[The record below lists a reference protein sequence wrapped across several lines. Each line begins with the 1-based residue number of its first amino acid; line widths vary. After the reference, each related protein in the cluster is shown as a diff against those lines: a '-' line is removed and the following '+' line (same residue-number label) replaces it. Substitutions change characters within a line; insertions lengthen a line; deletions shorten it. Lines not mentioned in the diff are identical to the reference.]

1 MWPGGV
7 SVIPARYTADEK
19 SNFRLEIGVVGF
31 FKSSSINIS
40 AILDKMLKA
49 TPTMTLEYASTIACP
64 ISYYYKLTMSLFI
77 VPKNITSLRKLEFHR
92 ENCKLP
98 LAGSS

>member
-19 SNFRLEIGVVGF
+19 SNLRLEIGVVGF
-31 FKSSSINIS
+31 FRSSSINIS
-40 AILDKMLKA
+40 AILDRMLKA

-64 ISYYYKLTMSLFI
+64 TSYDNKVKDKDYSLFFLI
-77 VPKNITSLRKLEFHR
+77 HY
-92 ENCKLP
+92 
-98 LAGSS
+98 

>member
-19 SNFRLEIGVVGF
+19 SNLRLEIGVVGF

-64 ISYYYKLTMSLFI
+64 TSYYILKISLLTYPKKKSLFDEEI
-77 VPKNITSLRKLEFHR
+77 KIPWEELQAV
-92 ENCKLP
+92 
-98 LAGSS
+98 AGR